1 MWSFVTGEGESLRE
15 RIPDERETEGEGRR
29 RRQ

>member
-1 MWSFVTGEGESLRE
+1 MWSLVTGESVSLPE